1 MKIIKTNKKEENFN
15 IMKIITVL
23 HKANEKSNATSEDIK
38 KVANIVDIKAH
49 EIENLTTEK
58 LRTIIENVLI
68 ENGLTDLARN
78 YIIGNYKNDVKYQLS
93 KLDESILDIIS
104 NSNTEVAL
112 ENSNKNA
119 RINSTQ
125 RDYVAGE
132 VSKSLYYR
140 ILGDKDVVEADK
152 KGIIHRHDKDYYIQ
166 PMLNCCLINIEDM
179 LQNGTNISGVQ
190 IDKPKSLRTAATI
203 VSQISGVVA
212 SNQYGGQ
219 TINLGHL
226 VPFVNISREKIK
238 NKVKEDLALL
248 NLNTSEEKIN
258 ELVEKELKKEKISY

>member
-78 YIIGNYKNDVKYQLS
+78 YIIGNYKNEVKYQLS

-152 KGIIHRHDKDYYIQ
+152 K
-166 PMLNCCLINIEDM
+166 
-179 LQNGTNISGVQ
+179 V
-190 IDKPKSLRTAATI
+190 
-203 VSQISGVVA
+203 
-212 SNQYGGQ
+212 
-219 TINLGHL
+219 
-226 VPFVNISREKIK
+226 
-238 NKVKEDLALL
+238 
-248 NLNTSEEKIN
+248 
-258 ELVEKELKKEKISY
+258 